1 MNGTDIFIDTNIC
14 IYLLDGD
21 AVLAEL
27 LQGQNLSISI
37 ITEME
42 LYAYHSNNAHSLQI
56 LDTFLQSISV
66 INIEERIKIKTIE
79 LRKSTKLKLPDCII
93 ASSALSYNLPL
104 ITADKG
110 FKKIIELDLILYEN
124 I

>member
-79 LRKSTKLKLPDCII
+79 LRKSTKLNYLIALLLLLPYLII
-93 ASSALSYNLPL
+93 SR
-104 ITADKG
+104 
-110 FKKIIELDLILYEN
+110 
-124 I
+124 